1 MDIQL
6 KPLAEQVVVVTGAS
20 SGIGLTT
27 ARMAARR
34 GARVVLASRS
44 RRNLRRA
51 AKRIREDGGEVAYVV
66 ADVADP
72 EQVEQIAETALREF
86 GGLHTWVNN
95 AGVSIYGTL
104 REVPMDDAHR
114 LFETNYWGMVHG
126 SLVAAELLRE
136 HGGAII
142 NVGSVVSDVSIPLQ
156 GHYSA
161 SKHAVKGFTDA
172 LRMELEREGVPISI
186 SLVKPSS
193 IATPYVQHA
202 RNLMERAPTLPP
214 PVYHPKV
221 VARTILRCAERPVRE
236 ITVGGG
242 GRMLS
247 AMNQLAPRLADR
259 YMESLVYEQQ
269 QRDEPAEKRP
279 DNLYSPVR
287 ERPAEEG
294 EMDRH
299 VMRTSAYTRAKL
311 HPVQT
316 VLGVALLGAAAVMA
330 LRGGAP
336 QLPRRPGRLSSVIG
350 RRSPAAGD
358 QSKLAAGSWELV
370 AGVAGE

>member
-6 KPLAEQVVVVTGAS
+6 KPLAEQVVVITGAS

-51 AKRIREDGGEVAYVV
+51 AKRIRADGGEATYVV

-86 GGLHTWVNN
+86 GGLDCWVNN

-136 HGGAII
+136 HGGTII
-142 NVGSVVSDVSIPLQ
+142 NVGSVVSDVSLPLQ

-172 LRMELEREGVPISI
+172 LRMELEREGAPISVT
-186 SLVKPSS
+186 LVKPAS
-193 IATPYVQHA
+193 IATPYTRHA
-202 RNLMERAPTLPP
+202 RNLMDKAATLPP

-221 VARTILRCAERPVRE
+221 VARTILKCAERPVRE

-247 AMNQLAPRLADR
+247 AMNRLTPRLADR
-259 YMESLVYEQQ
+259 YMERVVFDQQ
-269 QRDEPAEKRP
+269 QRDEPAEDRP

-294 EMDRH
+294 EIDRH
-299 VMRTSAYTRAKL
+299 VMRTSAYTRARM

-330 LRGGAP
+330 MRGGAAT
-336 QLPRRPGRLSSVIG
+336 QPRRTGHPSSANSYPSEDAELIAD
-350 RRSPAAGD
+350 RR
-358 QSKLAAGSWELV
+358 
-370 AGVAGE
+370 